1 MIISAKTWLLS
12 LHFTAVEPYFP
23 KFQSLSSRQMAF
35 HINPK
40 KDIYLKKKKT
50 YSYTRK
56 TRTLNEMLPK

>member
-40 KDIYLKKKKT
+40 KDIYLKKKK
-50 YSYTRK
+50 
-56 TRTLNEMLPK
+56 NI